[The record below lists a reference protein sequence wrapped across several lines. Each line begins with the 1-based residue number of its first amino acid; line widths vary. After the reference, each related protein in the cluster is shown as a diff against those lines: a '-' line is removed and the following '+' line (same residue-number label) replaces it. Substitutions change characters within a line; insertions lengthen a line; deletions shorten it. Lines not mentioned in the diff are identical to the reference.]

1 MLMKMLSGLWRR
13 APRRVRRLGI
23 LLAEA
28 RFTVTVGAVITD
40 ERERV
45 LLLQHHFRAG
55 SGWGIPGGFVQVGE
69 QPLAALRRE
78 LREEIGLEIT
88 AAEIVFVR
96 TLKSYQQLEIIFR
109 GRAQGHVVPRSFEVG
124 RAAWF
129 ALDELPPRLSH
140 DQRSLIKRALKGSS
154 NEATDA

>member
-1 MLMKMLSGLWRR
+1 MKVLSGLWRR
-13 APRRVRRLGI
+13 APWRVRRLGV

-28 RFTVTVGAVITD
+28 RFTVTVGAVIVD
-40 ERERV
+40 ERGRV

-55 SGWGIPGGFVQVGE
+55 SGWGIPGGFVQARE

-78 LREEIGLEIT
+78 LREEIGLEIN

-96 TLKSYQQLEIIFR
+96 TLESYQQLEIIFR
-109 GRAQGHVVPRSFEVG
+109 GHAHGEAAPQSFEVG

-129 ALDELPPRLSH
+129 ALHELPAALSP
-140 DQRSLIKRALKGSS
+140 DQRDLIARALRGCS
-154 NEATDA
+154 NETVGA